1 MALHYSPLDLRRR
14 DARFAAVLQ
23 EASLASRVDEGDARL
38 QQKGRKIATQV
49 RNNASLSVG
58 SVTLV
63 TGVVIFGKVCLWQV
77 SLLLL
82 A

>member
-38 QQKGRKIATQV
+38 QQKGRTIATQV
-49 RNNASLSVG
+49 WNASLSVG